1 MLVFSRIF
9 RVVYSEDD
17 LFKTILD
24 FTLQREAPH
33 KSRVG
38 GRTNLAIGMRLR
50 PGIRSLPVCVIM
62 LYLKH
67 VSELLV
73 ISPHGI
79 VDR

>member
-1 MLVFSRIF
+1 MLGFSRIF
-9 RVVYSEDD
+9 RVVYGEDD
-17 LFKTILD
+17 LSKSYYGLIQ
-24 FTLQREAPH
+24 LQREASH
-33 KSRVG
+33 KFRVG
-38 GRTNLAIGMRLR
+38 GRTNLAMRLR